1 MGNSFSFSR
10 RLKGQGLFPCSAGL
24 VRLSFSPFSC
34 LPHSP
39 SFRWDAITLHYQ
51 RADAPMR
58 VALEMRLSGGSQ
70 ILLAP
75 QRNNNL
81 GTVSIE
87 VLTTEATPEED
98 WKSFMQQVVNKW
110 TGYRPAGIEG
120 GPYLNARPHWAKE
133 WQGLEVR
140 GKPIE
145 TYLKEEAYKEA
156 RVEFVKVLE
165 EVVSSRGISLEE
177 TRNRFGNP
185 LLERLFFE

>member
-1 MGNSFSFSR
+1 
-10 RLKGQGLFPCSAGL
+10 
-24 VRLSFSPFSC
+24 
-34 LPHSP
+34 
-39 SFRWDAITLHYQ
+39 
-51 RADAPMR
+51 MR
-58 VALEMRLSGGSQ
+58 VALEMRLTGGSQ

-75 QRNNNL
+75 QLNNDF

-87 VLTTEATPEED
+87 VLTTEAAPEEA
-98 WKSFMQQVVNKW
+98 WKSFMQQVVDKW
-110 TGYRPAGIEG
+110 TGYRPPGITG

-145 TYLKEEAYKEA
+145 TYLREDAYKEA

-165 EVVSSRGISLEE
+165 EVVSSRGGTLEE
-177 TRNRFGNP
+177 TRKRFGNP